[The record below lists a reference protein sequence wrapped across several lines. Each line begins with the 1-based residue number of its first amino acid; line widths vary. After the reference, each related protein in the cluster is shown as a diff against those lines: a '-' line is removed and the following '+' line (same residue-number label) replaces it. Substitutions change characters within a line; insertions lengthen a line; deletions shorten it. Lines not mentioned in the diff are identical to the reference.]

1 LAGGTIPTP
10 PFSLS
15 CNLQLSETGHDFE
28 TVKRYVKKDEDT
40 AGVEGK
46 KAPHTPL
53 ACKEIFYEYSLFK
66 AS

>member
-1 LAGGTIPTP
+1 MP

-28 TVKRYVKKDEDT
+28 TVKRYVKKDVDT

-46 KAPHTPL
+46 KAPHTPIL
-53 ACKEIFYEYSLFK
+53 RIFTI
-66 AS
+66 